1 MIHRFAY
8 WLLAVSAVFLL
19 ALSVVSVTLAQAPP
33 AKAPAVAAN
42 PPLPPPTEP
51 AYRIILRSRNAV
63 ATPEYAKE
71 GQTGGGF
78 IQVTQ
83 LEPNVVMF
91 LMRGATAAG
100 LHCKGRAAMQF
111 ELTQHF
117 EIVPTRACVLP
128 PRLSMTDWLIGTL
141 QSCNHGGG
149 TAEQAAACA
158 TVESDGHTLLDLCLQ
173 PHGVAGGQKL
183 FVNDREGPVE
193 APAAPC
199 LYTLHQ
205 TFALSAFQPTTLC
218 HAAAAVADFDPEAK
232 LDAQWNE
239 VLKPFRAVPHKDFG
253 FRVILRVVEDK
264 PLPGVVHGPAAL
276 PAPPLPAELL
286 PPPTPTEKG
295 EMPLPEPTDKP

>member
-8 WLLAVSAVFLL
+8 RLLAVCAACLL
-19 ALSVVSVTLAQAPP
+19 SLSVTGVALAQAPP
-33 AKAPAVAAN
+33 AQAPAAAAN
-42 PPLPPPTEP
+42 PPPPPPPQP

-63 ATPEYAKE
+63 VTPEYDKE

-83 LEPNVVMF
+83 LEPNVVLF

-100 LHCKGRAAMQF
+100 MHCKGRAAMQF

-117 EIVPTRACVLP
+117 EIVPTRAGVCP

-141 QSCNHGGG
+141 QSSNRGGG
-149 TAEQAAACA
+149 TADQAAACA
-158 TVESDGHTLLDLCLQ
+158 TVESDSHTLLELCVQ
-173 PHGVAGGQKL
+173 PHGVTCGQKL
-183 FVNDREGPVE
+183 LVNDREGPVE
-193 APAAPC
+193 VPAPPC

-205 TFALSAFQPTTLC
+205 TFALSAFQPHTLC
-218 HAAAAVADFDPEAK
+218 PAAAVADFDPEAK
-232 LDAQWNE
+232 LDAHWDQ

-264 PLPGVVHGPAAL
+264 PPPGVVLGPAAL
-276 PAPPLPAELL
+276 PPAPLSPEPL
-286 PPPTPTEKG
+286 PPPTPTENGKV
-295 EMPLPEPTDKP
+295 PLTEPTDKP